1 MLIVKWKIKYP
12 WKEVC
17 DFQIIYDLSLSYI
30 LAVVSNDWWL
40 TVTNLYGRTVAKHCA
55 KHFPCII
62 SFYPYDN
69 IMRKAH
75 CPWQP
80 PVCFQRGL
88 MTCSGRILAELGLPL
103 WLKSSLSWSIHC
115 AVSWGLLAQAE
126 HSGLVLSL
134 EFTKS
139 AVTSQPTMRMPWS
152 PMGRTDL
159 SFVQCRHGRFWC
171 AHP

>member
-1 MLIVKWKIKYP
+1 MLIVKWKIKYL

-75 CPWQP
+75 RPWQP

-126 HSGLVLSL
+126 HSGLVLSGSVPL
-134 EFTKS
+134 N
-139 AVTSQPTMRMPWS
+139 SQKVLSHHSQQWGCLGPWW
-152 PMGRTDL
+152 GGQT
-159 SFVQCRHGRFWC
+159 
-171 AHP
+171 